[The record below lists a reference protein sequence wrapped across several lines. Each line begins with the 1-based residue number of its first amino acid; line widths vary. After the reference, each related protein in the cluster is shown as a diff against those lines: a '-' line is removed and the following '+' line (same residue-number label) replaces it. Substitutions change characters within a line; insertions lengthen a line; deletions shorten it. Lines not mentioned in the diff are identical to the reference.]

1 MTSRSAR
8 HMTGMLDPVPPS
20 RATVAFF
27 LVFPTTTGVG
37 TADALMTS
45 MKGANE

>member
-1 MTSRSAR
+1 MMARCAR

-20 RATVAFF
+20 RVTVALFF
-27 LVFPTTTGVG
+27 MFQTTTGVG
-37 TADALMTS
+37 AADTLTTS